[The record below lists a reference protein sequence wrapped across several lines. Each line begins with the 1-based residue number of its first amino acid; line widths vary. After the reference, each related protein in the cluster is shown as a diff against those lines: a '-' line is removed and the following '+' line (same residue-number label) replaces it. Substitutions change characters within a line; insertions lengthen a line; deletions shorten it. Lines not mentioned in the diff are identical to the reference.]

1 MYNLELIISGN
12 LTGFSRFYASPG
24 ANNLFK
30 DTKIDLDCRNFVT
43 FVEKKDKAYAISFA
57 PQVITLSL
65 ITRILD
71 SFHRPGILVVSLLL
85 PRNTK
90 VESVN
95 NPQDEKAVYQ
105 LLNAI
110 NNKFYEK
117 NFKDGMLNQNP
128 IVLMQD
134 YYSEI
139 LANYRL
145 VQDNQ
150 RGVNVSIDNSVFNK
164 NVGYVKSAEKDIVSY
179 LNTPCRRNYE
189 GYQSIF
195 ISPKAPQNIN
205 EPVEELKLYN
215 VYVNNT
221 KQRLSNVTIDS
232 VIQTVYPKRGECDN
246 IPEKVKNLTYRQ
258 VLDGQGGRY
267 IDANINDDTIYLVY
281 HFEKETKQVTFQII
295 GDCGEMDF
303 AQVSLV
309 VQNEDGTYCKIANN
323 PYIFEGEEIYG
334 RKTIRSGNDKYNFS
348 QPLDLSRIPSG
359 GTVSVKISPTISQ
372 PSNNR
377 TVNSISTP
385 LVSPKDGKENT
396 RATNVHR
403 NLKNETPIKNGG
415 TLSIFKSNNNKG
427 KTKSNHDIRNVVLP
441 LVALW
446 IVLGGIYATWTY
458 FGKNSEPTNQE
469 TAAVDSV
476 NKKISFYIADIS
488 SSQYGEVVSD
498 SLKRNVYD
506 KFYEKYHITFELS
519 ALINRSSAKV
529 ELIKNDIVHYDVN
542 VGGVPDDSLNVNLIV
557 KWTGEGRQESILKI
571 PKAYSLSELKE
582 GEEKIAIQLP
592 VAFSDLMFYNDLKNS
607 TYKEQRTSDR
617 IERIKAKSEMLYDK
631 MMEEYQKKKEK
642 SIAVEN
648 KPDQVAVNEK
658 PKLKKKDIFALIK
671 KGNAV
676 NGNFDLKDEEKYNK
690 AKQEELIN
698 NWNAV
703 ILGQNKEEKKDLKEK
718 SNNMS
723 KATWA
728 WLEAILPKNKNNEN
742 N

>member
-1 MYNLELIISGN
+1 MNNLELIISGN

-43 FVEKKDKAYAISFA
+43 FVEEKDKAYAISFA

-232 VIQTVYPKRGECDN
+232 VIQTVFPERGEIDVPDN
-246 IPEKVKNLTYRQ
+246 VKNITYRQALDGQCTPYINVNMDGDTIHLTYR
-258 VLDGQGGRY
+258 
-267 IDANINDDTIYLVY
+267 
-281 HFEKETKQVTFQII
+281 FEKEKKQVTFKIMKES
-295 GDCGEMDF
+295 DEVDF
-303 AQVSLV
+303 SLV
-309 VQNEDGTYCKIANN
+309 TLVIQNDDGTYYTISSN
-323 PYIFEGEEIYG
+323 PYIFVGKEIYKA
-334 RKTIRSGNDKYNFS
+334 KTLKSGDDNYNFS
-348 QPLDLSRIPSG
+348 QPLDLSRIPNG
-359 GTVSVKISPTISQ
+359 GTIPVKILPAVSH
-372 PSNNR
+372 PS
-377 TVNSISTP
+377 
-385 LVSPKDGKENT
+385 NT
-396 RATNVHR
+396 RAVNSKPTQLVPPVGDHEETLATNAYR
-403 NLKNETPIKNGG
+403 NIKNESPIRNSGV
-415 TLSIFKSNNNKG
+415 LLFSKSNNDKG
-427 KTKSNHDIRNVVLP
+427 KSKSKHEIRKVVIP

-446 IVLGGIYATWTY
+446 LVLGGIYAAWTY
-458 FGKNSEPTNQE
+458 LGKSSETKNME
-469 TAAVDSV
+469 IVASDSV
-476 NKKISFYIADIS
+476 NKTISFYIADTS
-488 SSQYGEVVSD
+488 SNQHGEVSD
-498 SLKRNVYD
+498 SLKKDRYD
-506 KFYEKYHITFELS
+506 KLAENDIMLEVSVSINGTPTSGTWIYGTVGKDTVLYTTNVNGNVEDTLIVNLMVKYTGESEPISETQEKFELS
-519 ALINRSSAKV
+519 ALNKGKYTI
-529 ELIKNDIVHYDVN
+529 H
-542 VGGVPDDSLNVNLIV
+542 
-557 KWTGEGRQESILKI
+557 
-571 PKAYSLSELKE
+571 
-582 GEEKIAIQLP
+582 LP
-592 VAFSDLMFYNDLKNS
+592 VAFSDLVFYNRLKKS
-607 TYKEQRTSDR
+607 PYKEQNTYDR
-617 IERIKAKSEMLYDK
+617 INTIKDKDEILYNK
-631 MMEEYQKKKEK
+631 MMKEFLKKTEK
-642 SIAVEN
+642 SIDDKKES
-648 KPDQVAVNEK
+648 DDEK
-658 PKLKKKDIFALIK
+658 NIKKDNEDNALADINKNALKDVKHYKWNKDSGHEELARIWKKHGCKVEKGTTLNWGQVESKLLSLNLIK
-671 KGNAV
+671 KI
-676 NGNFDLKDEEKYNK
+676 K
-690 AKQEELIN
+690 
-698 NWNAV
+698 
-703 ILGQNKEEKKDLKEK
+703 
-718 SNNMS
+718 
-723 KATWA
+723 
-728 WLEAILPKNKNNEN
+728 
-742 N
+742 

>member
-1 MYNLELIISGN
+1 MNKLELIISGN
-12 LTGFSRFYASPG
+12 LTGFSRFFVTSG
-24 ANNLFK
+24 ANDLLK
-30 DTKIDLDCRNFVT
+30 DAKIDFDYRNFVS
-43 FVEKKDKAYAISFA
+43 FMEEGDKTYAVSFA
-57 PQVITLSL
+57 PQVIALSL
-65 ITRILD
+65 VSRTLD
-71 SFHRPGILVVSLLL
+71 SFRRPGILVVSLLL

-90 VESVN
+90 VESIN
-95 NPQDEKAVYQ
+95 SPQNERAVYQ

-110 NNKFYEK
+110 NDKFNEK
-117 NFKDGMLNQNP
+117 NLHNGMLNQNP

-134 YYSEI
+134 YYTEI
-139 LANYRL
+139 LQNYRFL
-145 VQDNQ
+145 QDYQ
-150 RGVNVSIDNSVFNK
+150 RGVNLTIDNSAFNK
-164 NVGYVKSAEKDIVSY
+164 NVGYVNSSEKDIVAY
-179 LNTPCRRNYE
+179 LNTPCRRAYE
-189 GYQSIF
+189 GYHSIF
-195 ISPKAPQNIN
+195 ISPKAPQNID

-221 KQRLSNVTIDS
+221 NQRLSNVTIDS
-232 VIQTVYPKRGECDN
+232 VIQTVYPKRGESDN

-267 IDANINDDTIYLVY
+267 IDASINDDTINLVY

-303 AQVSLV
+303 AQVSLI

-377 TVNSISTP
+377 TVNSISIP

-396 RATNVHR
+396 RATNVHG

-488 SSQYGEVVSD
+488 SSQHGEVVSD

-506 KFYEKYHITFELS
+506 KFYKEYHITFELS
-519 ALINRSSAKV
+519 ALINGSQAKV
-529 ELIKNDIVHYDVN
+529 ELLKNDTVHYDVN

-557 KWTGEGRQESILKI
+557 KWTGEGMQESILEI
-571 PKAYSLSELKE
+571 PKTYNLSELKE
-582 GEEKIAIQLP
+582 GEEKIAILLP
-592 VAFSDLMFYNDLKNS
+592 VAFSELKIYDEVKHLDRKNS
-607 TYKEQRTSDR
+607 KMLAKIMA
-617 IERIKAKSEMLYDK
+617 IERKSEDLYNALRAAYDK
-631 MMEEYQKKKEK
+631 KSDEVLVENVEQHEANEEVKLKDSEALKIIQRGNVVSELNKYDWGRGHRELAEDWNSAIAGFNNMKWVKKNVASIDWSTLQSFIGEINDKKK
-642 SIAVEN
+642 
-648 KPDQVAVNEK
+648 
-658 PKLKKKDIFALIK
+658 KK
-671 KGNAV
+671 
-676 NGNFDLKDEEKYNK
+676 
-690 AKQEELIN
+690 
-698 NWNAV
+698 
-703 ILGQNKEEKKDLKEK
+703 
-718 SNNMS
+718 
-723 KATWA
+723 
-728 WLEAILPKNKNNEN
+728 
-742 N
+742 

>member
-1 MYNLELIISGN
+1 MNNLELIISGN

-43 FVEKKDKAYAISFA
+43 FVEEKDKAYAISFA
-57 PQVITLSL
+57 PQVISLSL

-150 RGVNVSIDNSVFNK
+150 RGVNVSIDNSAFNK

-232 VIQTVYPKRGECDN
+232 VIQTVFPERGEIDVPDN
-246 IPEKVKNLTYRQ
+246 VKNITYRQ
-258 VLDGQGGRY
+258 ALDGQGVPY
-267 IDANINDDTIYLVY
+267 VKANMNGDIIHLAYR
-281 HFEKETKQVTFQII
+281 FEKEQKQVTFKIMK
-295 GDCGEMDF
+295 GSDEVDF
-303 AQVSLV
+303 SLV
-309 VQNEDGTYCKIANN
+309 TLVIQNDDDTYYTISSN
-323 PYIFEGEEIYG
+323 PYIFMGKEIYKA
-334 RKTIRSGNDKYNFS
+334 KTLKSGDDNYNFS
-348 QPLDLSRIPSG
+348 QPLDLSRIPDG
-359 GTVSVKISPTISQ
+359 GTIPVKILPAVSHLSNTRAENSKQ
-372 PSNNR
+372 P
-377 TVNSISTP
+377 P
-385 LVSPKDGKENT
+385 LVSPVGGHGKT
-396 RATNVHR
+396 LATNAYR
-403 NLKNETPIKNGG
+403 NIKNESPIRNSGVL
-415 TLSIFKSNNNKG
+415 LSSKSNNDKG
-427 KTKSNHDIRNVVLP
+427 KSKSNHEIRKVVIP

-446 IVLGGIYATWTY
+446 LVLGGIYAAWTY
-458 FGKNSEPTNQE
+458 FSKNTE
-469 TAAVDSV
+469 TIIMNVDADDLID
-476 NKKISFYIADIS
+476 KTISFYIADTS
-488 SSQYGEVVSD
+488 GSQGEVSD
-498 SLKRNVYD
+498 SLKNKVCD
-506 KFYEKYHITFELS
+506 KLGNNNIILEMTTSINGNPVINTLKSGKS
-519 ALINRSSAKV
+519 A
-529 ELIKNDIVHYDVN
+529 NDTILYAIEVKGNTTDT
-542 VGGVPDDSLNVNLIV
+542 LNVNLKV
-557 KWTGEGRQESILKI
+557 KWNGGQETVLLEEQRSFL
-571 PKAYSLSELKE
+571 LSDLVKE
-582 GEEKIAIQLP
+582 KYTIQLP
-592 VAFSDLMFYNDLKNS
+592 VAFSDLIFYNSLKKSKYMEDGTFN
-607 TYKEQRTSDR
+607 R
-617 IERIKAKSEMLYDK
+617 INIIKDKSEMLYDK
-631 MMEEYQKKKEK
+631 MMEAYRHKDVRIKEK
-642 SIAVEN
+642 PLSSQTDAKDNKVLTKNEEEALKEAKGMNKIDPNEYEWKKNDKKIALKWNDHLDAINIKITNYKEN
-648 KPDQVAVNEK
+648 DKKTKIKELKN
-658 PKLKKKDIFALIK
+658 KLARCKS
-671 KGNAV
+671 
-676 NGNFDLKDEEKYNK
+676 
-690 AKQEELIN
+690 
-698 NWNAV
+698 WNA
-703 ILGQNKEEKKDLKEK
+703 LLSTEF
-718 SNNMS
+718 
-723 KATWA
+723 
-728 WLEAILPKNKNNEN
+728 
-742 N
+742 

>member
-1 MYNLELIISGN
+1 MNNLELIISGN

-43 FVEKKDKAYAISFA
+43 FVEEKDKAYAISFA
-57 PQVITLSL
+57 PQVISLSL

-150 RGVNVSIDNSVFNK
+150 RGVNVSIDNSAFNK

-232 VIQTVYPKRGECDN
+232 VIQTVFPERGEIDVPDN
-246 IPEKVKNLTYRQ
+246 VKNITYRQ
-258 VLDGQGGRY
+258 ALDGQGVPY
-267 IDANINDDTIYLVY
+267 VKANMNGDTIHLVY
-281 HFEKETKQVTFQII
+281 RFEKEERQVTFKIMK
-295 GDCGEMDF
+295 GSDEVDF
-303 AQVSLV
+303 SLV
-309 VQNEDGTYCKIANN
+309 TLVIQNDDDTYYTISSN
-323 PYIFEGEEIYG
+323 PYIFMGKEIYKA
-334 RKTIRSGNDKYNFS
+334 RTLKSGDDNYIFS
-348 QPLDLSRIPSG
+348 QPLDLSRIPDG
-359 GTVSVKISPTISQ
+359 GTIPVKILPAVSH
-372 PSNNR
+372 PSNTR
-377 TVNSISTP
+377 AENSKPTP
-385 LVSPKDGKENT
+385 LVPPVGDHEKT
-396 RATNVHR
+396 LATNAYR
-403 NLKNETPIKNGG
+403 NVKNESPIRNGG
-415 TLSIFKSNNNKG
+415 VLSFFKSNNDKG
-427 KTKSNHDIRNVVLP
+427 KSKSKHEIRKVVIP

-446 IVLGGIYATWTY
+446 LVLGGIYAAWTY
-458 FGKNSEPTNQE
+458 FSKNTE
-469 TAAVDSV
+469 TKTMNVDTDGLID
-476 NKKISFYIADIS
+476 KTISFYIADTS
-488 SSQYGEVVSD
+488 GSQGEVSD
-498 SLKRNVYD
+498 SLKKDLFGKLDEN
-506 KFYEKYHITFELS
+506 YHITFELS
-519 ALINRSSAKV
+519 ALINGIPAKV
-529 ELIKNDIVHYDVN
+529 ELLKNDTVHYVVKVN
-542 VGGVPDDSLNVNLIV
+542 GVPDDSLIVNLIV
-557 KWTGEGRQESILKI
+557 KWTGEGMQEAILEMSKT
-571 PKAYSLSELKE
+571 YSLSELKKE
-582 GEEKIAIQLP
+582 YAIQLS
-592 VAFSDLMFYNDLKNS
+592 VAFSDLKFYNDLEYS
-607 TYKEQRTSDR
+607 PYQEQRTFDR

-631 MMEEYQKKKEK
+631 MMEKYQKKKEK

-658 PKLKKKDIFALIK
+658 PKLKKDDIFALIK
-671 KGNAV
+671 AGKAV
-676 NGNFDLKDEEKYNK
+676 RGNFDLKDEELYNK
-690 AKQEELIN
+690 EIQQQLIDQ
-698 NWNAV
+698 WNAV
-703 ILGQNKEEKKDLKEK
+703 ILGKNKNEKDELKKK
-718 SNNMS
+718 SNNMKKPS
-723 KATWA
+723 WA
-728 WLEAILPKNKNNEN
+728 WLKAILPKNKNNEN